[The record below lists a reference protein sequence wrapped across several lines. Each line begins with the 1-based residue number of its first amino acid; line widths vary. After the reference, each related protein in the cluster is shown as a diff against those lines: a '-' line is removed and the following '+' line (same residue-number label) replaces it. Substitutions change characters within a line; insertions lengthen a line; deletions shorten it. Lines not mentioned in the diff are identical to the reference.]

1 MEKCKRRLRE
11 HLHNLPGQARLA
23 QQGQHQCGQRLRRLR
38 QQGVDRTHPKLVPLL
53 ELQQFALCVMRR
65 YRCRA
70 VLTYNPTSGH
80 IKRDGVVV
88 GNVKRIKTK
97 FVFIRFKFDKI
108 EASAATVEKLL
119 PKIKEL
125 LS

>member
-1 MEKCKRRLRE
+1 M
-11 HLHNLPGQARLA
+11 
-23 QQGQHQCGQRLRRLR
+23 
-38 QQGVDRTHPKLVPLL
+38 
-53 ELQQFALCVMRR
+53 
-65 YRCRA
+65 
-70 VLTYNPTSGH
+70 LTYNPTSGH